1 MTHVNVSIRP
11 FQDDD
16 EPAVVRVWHRSGQA
30 AYAFLPSWQT
40 LTLDRAGTI
49 FREVILGQ
57 CNVWVGTLEQ
67 QVVAYLAMKG
77 SYIDRMFVD
86 PSQWLR
92 AGERVWSSSPRA
104 FLRMG
109 WNFTHIGRTMPH
121 AGCTRGTVLGR

>member
-30 AYAFLPSWQT
+30 AYAFLPLWQT

-49 FREVILGQ
+49 FREVIRVQ
-57 CNVWVGTLEQ
+57 CNIWVGTLQQ

-86 PSQWLR
+86 PNG
-92 AGERVWSSSPRA
+92 AGVGERVWSSSPRA
-104 FLRMG
+104 FPPNGLELH
-109 WNFTHIGRTMPH
+109 THQENH
-121 AGCTRGTVLGR
+121 AAR